1 MILFHFRWWVRVAL
15 KRKVATGTNINPIH
29 CSTFHVKYLHGIRC
43 ANPPWS
49 IHEVFVEVFYLGY
62 HGGQF
67 PVDKAFA
74 NSAFYKL

>member
-1 MILFHFRWWVRVAL
+1 MAL

-43 ANPPWS
+43 ANPPWNSMEYPWS
-49 IHEVFVEVFYLGY
+49 ICGGILHGLPY
-62 HGGQF
+62 GGQF